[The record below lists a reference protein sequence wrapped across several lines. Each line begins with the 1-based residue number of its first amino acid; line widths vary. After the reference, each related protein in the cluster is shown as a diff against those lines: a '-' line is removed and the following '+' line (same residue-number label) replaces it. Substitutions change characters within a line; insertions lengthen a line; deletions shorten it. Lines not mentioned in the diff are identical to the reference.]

1 MDPKHRFTDRV
12 TNYAKGRPGYPSQII
27 DVLRNNCGLTK
38 TAVIADIGS
47 GTGIL
52 AQMLCDYAQHVI
64 GVEPNEAM
72 RAASQDLLADKANF
86 LAVNGSAENTGL
98 PATSVD
104 LITSAQAFHWFDQGE
119 ARHEFMRILK
129 PSGFTALIWNDRR
142 MTGSRFAEA
151 YEQLLVDFG
160 VDYQE
165 VQSRGRAS
173 GENLERFFGHSEIK
187 RATIPNVQRLDREGF
202 IARATSASYM
212 PNESHAQHGAML
224 EAARRIF
231 EENRS
236 GDHVVM
242 EYDTRIYYAQMS

>member
-12 TNYAKGRPGYPSQII
+12 ANYAKGRPGYPGEVIS
-27 DVLRNNCGLTK
+27 VLRNNCGLTK
-38 TAVIADIGS
+38 TAVVADIGS

-52 AQMLCDYAQHVI
+52 AEMLCDYAQNVI
-64 GVEPNEAM
+64 GVEPNDAM
-72 RAASQDLLADKANF
+72 RAASQELLANKRNF

-129 PSGFTALIWNDRR
+129 PNGFTALIWNDRR
-142 MTGSRFAEA
+142 LVGTRLSEA
-151 YEQLLVDFG
+151 YEKLLEGFG
-160 VDYQE
+160 VDYKD
-165 VQSRGRAS
+165 VQSRGRDTA
-173 GENLERFFGHSEIK
+173 ENLERFFGHSEIK
-187 RATIPNVQRLDREGF
+187 RATVPNSHRLDRDSF
-202 IARATSASYM
+202 LARATSASYM
-212 PNESHAQHGAML
+212 PNESHSRHGAMIE
-224 EAARRIF
+224 EALRIF